1 MMGSVM
7 DTELDARQL
16 KLENK
21 KLSREVRRLKKDNEL
36 LRLANDQAT
45 HTQAYIQ
52 RDMAK
57 QVFYTNQLLRTSPY
71 ILILTDD
78 QLQTVMVSDVFL
90 TYNCDYDRDQFR
102 RGVPV
107 KDALSGVIG
116 ESDLNIFLEKCGIA
130 LSGKAIEPYLI
141 RSVSEGNKTD
151 WQISIRRM
159 MDSNEK
165 VAGLNIMFVDMT
177 DMVDAM
183 EQARAA
189 DQAKSNFL
197 ANMSHEIRT
206 PMNAISGMSEF
217 ILRDSEDESA
227 RKYASSI
234 KSASNSLLSI
244 INDILDFSKIESGK
258 MEVIQE
264 QYDVASLLNDV
275 VTMTRIRLGDKPVE
289 LRLDIDPRI
298 PSALIGDEIRSKQVL
313 INILGNAVKF
323 TKKGYI
329 LLKAS
334 YEGIDDERCVVRVD
348 IKDTGIGI
356 KEEDLSHIFSSFTQV
371 DTKRNRTVEGTGL
384 GLAISR
390 RLVELMGG
398 HLTVE
403 STYGE
408 GTTFSYSR
416 LARIYD
422 RTPVGNIEE
431 RMQEVRSEA
440 YKAGFTADGARVL
453 VVDDNDMNLEVASGM
468 LSPYGIDVTL
478 AASGTDAMVSF
489 SQQKYDIV
497 FMDHMMP
504 VMDGVEAMEKIRMM
518 PGGDETVIIALTAN
532 ALNGAEAEYKALG
545 FQDFLAKP
553 IEAPEMDRILRSYL
567 PKNLIKEAT
576 GVPVSVR
583 SASELFSSLGK
594 KNDSGNESPDP
605 GIAIDSEVGLKY
617 CMGNSAFYKKMLDK
631 YVSDA
636 DFDLLE
642 RLYSE
647 KNWDEYRIAVHTVK
661 SKSLTIG
668 AVPLSEKAK
677 AMEAAAKEKDEAYIN
692 ANHAALMAQYKGIT
706 EHIRS
711 NEG

>member
-1 MMGSVM
+1 M
-7 DTELDARQL
+7 DTDIDAKQL

-21 KLSREVRRLKKDNEL
+21 KLSREVKRLKKDNEI
-36 LRLANDQAT
+36 LRVANDQT
-45 HTQAYIQ
+45 IHTQAYIQ
-52 RDMAK
+52 RDMT
-57 QVFYTNQLLRTSPY
+57 QQIFYNNQLLRTSPY

-90 TYNCDYDRDQFR
+90 TYKQDYDKDQIR

-116 ESDLNIFLEKCGIA
+116 ESDLNIFLEKCEIA

-141 RSVSEGNKTD
+141 RSISEGNKTD

-217 ILRDSEDESA
+217 ILRDSRDENA

-258 MEVIQE
+258 MEVIWE
-264 QYDVASLLNDV
+264 PFDVTSMLNDV
-275 VTMTRIRLGDKPVE
+275 VTMTKIRLGDKPVE

-298 PSALIGDEIRSKQVL
+298 PSSLIGDEIRAKQVL

-323 TKKGYI
+323 TKKGYV
-329 LLKAS
+329 LLKVA
-334 YEGIDDERCVVRVD
+334 YEGIDDERCVVRID

-398 HLTVE
+398 HLTV
-403 STYGE
+403 SSVYGE

-416 LARIYD
+416 LARIHD

-440 YKAGFTADGARVL
+440 YRAGFTARGTSVL

-489 SQQKYDIV
+489 SQKRFDIV

-504 VMDGVEAMEKIRMM
+504 VMDGVEAMQKIRMM
-518 PGGDETVIIALTAN
+518 PGGDGTVIIALTAN

-553 IEAPEMDRILRSYL
+553 IEAPDMERILRTYL
-567 PKNLIKEAT
+567 PGNLIKEAA
-576 GVPVSVR
+576 GVMA
-583 SASELFSSLGK
+583 SAPSSLKPSYDKVSKDDKEGL
-594 KNDSGNESPDP
+594 DP
-605 GIAIDSEVGLKY
+605 KALIDSETGLKY
-617 CMGNSAFYKKMLDK
+617 CMGNSDFYKKMLDK
-631 YVSDA
+631 FVSDA
-636 DFDLLE
+636 DFDMLE
-642 RLYSE
+642 RLYSDR
-647 KNWDEYRIAVHTVK
+647 NWDEYRIAVHTVK

-668 AVPLSEKAK
+668 AVSLSENAK
-677 AMEAAAKEKDEAYIN
+677 AMEAAAKEGDSEYID
-692 ANHAALMAQYKGIT
+692 ANHASLISQYRQVT
-706 EHIRS
+706 EYIRDA
-711 NEG
+711 G